1 MSLAEKVGARKEV
14 GAMSK
19 PKGRHA
25 KVRKGKGMAR
35 KLSELFE
42 SLAHLIR
49 AIGVLVDALSRW
61 LN

>member
-1 MSLAEKVGARKEV
+1 
-14 GAMSK
+14 MSK
-19 PKGRHA
+19 PITRHV

-35 KLSELFE
+35 KLSEVIE
-42 SLAHLIR
+42 STAHLIR

>member
-1 MSLAEKVGARKEV
+1 
-14 GAMSK
+14 MSK
-19 PKGRHA
+19 LKGRHA

-35 KLSELFE
+35 QVSEVFE

-49 AIGVLVDALSRW
+49 AIGVLVDALGRW

>member
-14 GAMSK
+14 EAMSK
-19 PKGRHA
+19 PITRHV

-35 KLSELFE
+35 KLSEVIE
-42 SLAHLIR
+42 STAHLIR